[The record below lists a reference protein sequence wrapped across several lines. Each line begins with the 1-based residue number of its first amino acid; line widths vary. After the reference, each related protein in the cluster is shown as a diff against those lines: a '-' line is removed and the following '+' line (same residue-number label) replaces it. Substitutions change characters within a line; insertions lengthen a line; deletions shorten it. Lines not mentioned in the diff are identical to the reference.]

1 MKQFFK
7 FMMVTLITCLLFGSC
22 AAQKDQSA
30 QKVSQAT
37 KVTEAL
43 DARDF
48 TISIDRMIPMR
59 GSARNVTDYYVTV
72 RNDSLFSSLPY
83 VGRAY
88 NIPYGGTNGL
98 SFSAP
103 INSYK
108 EDIKKNGQ
116 RNIDIKLRSTE
127 DSYTY
132 NIIIYDNGRSSL
144 NVKAQQLEA
153 ISYSGELEFE

>member
-72 RNDSLFSSLPY
+72 RNDSLFSSL
-83 VGRAY
+83 
-88 NIPYGGTNGL
+88 
-98 SFSAP
+98 SFH
-103 INSYK
+103 
-108 EDIKKNGQ
+108 
-116 RNIDIKLRSTE
+116 
-127 DSYTY
+127 
-132 NIIIYDNGRSSL
+132 
-144 NVKAQQLEA
+144 
-153 ISYSGELEFE
+153 

>member
-1 MKQFFK
+1 MKHIIRSISIAFAIC
-7 FMMVTLITCLLFGSC
+7 MLYGSC

-83 VGRAY
+83 IGRAY
-88 NIPYGGTNGL
+88 NVPYGGTNGL

-103 INSYK
+103 IGSYN
-108 EDIKKNGQ
+108 ESIKKNGQ
-116 RNIDIKLRSTE
+116 RNIDIKLRSSE

-144 NVKAQQLEA
+144 NVKAQQLEP